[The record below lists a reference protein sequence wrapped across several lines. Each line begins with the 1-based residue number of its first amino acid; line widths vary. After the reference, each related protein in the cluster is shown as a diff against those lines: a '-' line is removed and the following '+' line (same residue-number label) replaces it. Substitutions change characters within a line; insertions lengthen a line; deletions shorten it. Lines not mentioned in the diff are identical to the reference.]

1 MAGQNGVEGVAHFA
15 DVGVE
20 LDGAVKVDGEGHGVT
35 GSAEPGGAVGVI
47 HGLGEDVHAAE
58 DEAEALLADL
68 VGVLLSEEAEFLGEG
83 GVAEPAV

>member
-1 MAGQNGVEGVAHFA
+1 M
-15 DVGVE
+15 
-20 LDGAVKVDGEGHGVT
+20 DGEGHGVT
-35 GSAEPGGAVGVI
+35 GSAEPEGAVGVI

-83 GVAEPAV
+83 GVAEPAA